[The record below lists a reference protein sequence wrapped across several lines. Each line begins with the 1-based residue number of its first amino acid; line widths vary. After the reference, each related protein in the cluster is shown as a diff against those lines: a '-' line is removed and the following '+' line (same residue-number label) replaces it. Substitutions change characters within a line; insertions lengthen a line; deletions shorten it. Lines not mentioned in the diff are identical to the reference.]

1 MSPRLLKCL
10 YPKRDPKRRET
21 SKTLAKE
28 THLRSKTYF
37 QKSTN
42 QVLLNWGRQP
52 SIRSWCGIFEEHQLP
67 TFSSLRSHDCSP
79 HTMFS
84 QQKFPLTEILN
95 PSYCLFH
102 SIWAICNQN
111 AQLLGDIMMFRCII
125 CKKLNV
131 SIWVLNERKRYW
143 EIRLKSVYANL
154 FDSVEYSQLQTLGTV
169 SVGDDHQQRWAG
181 EKLSHCCA
189 LRPRR
194 QAHQPHRGIILEMK
208 EAGETCV
215 QIFPGDKSVH
225 LDCNSTIQL
234 ESPGN
239 VCPWIKSAR
248 GKPSSIQWGTREPSL

>member
-1 MSPRLLKCL
+1 MTEARKKRMFFFFSTKQPSSGETHWGNSFRQGVVFMLPRLLKCL

-42 QVLLNWGRQP
+42 QALLNWGRQP

-79 HTMFS
+79 QTMFS
-84 QQKFPLTEILN
+84 QQKFPPTEILN

-111 AQLLGDIMMFRCII
+111 EQLLGDIMMFRCII

-131 SIWVLNERKRYW
+131 NIWVLNERKIYW
-143 EIRLKSVYANL
+143 EIWLKSVYANL

-169 SVGDDHQQRWAG
+169 SVGDNHQQRWAG

-189 LRPRR
+189 LRPEDK
-194 QAHQPHRGIILEMK
+194 HTSLT
-208 EAGETCV
+208 EA
-215 QIFPGDKSVH
+215 
-225 LDCNSTIQL
+225 
-234 ESPGN
+234 
-239 VCPWIKSAR
+239 
-248 GKPSSIQWGTREPSL
+248 SSWR